1 MKDLTKNTME
11 TNRKQAIIDMMRADD
26 ELGLYDETYKS
37 GLEYLISE
45 ILHEQE
51 IYFDEEGELTD
62 TPRIQYMN
70 SFKSHVDLTKYV
82 EKAREIDKKK

>member
-1 MKDLTKNTME
+1 ME
-11 TNRKQAIIDMMRADD
+11 PNRKQSIIDMMRADE
-26 ELGLYDETYKS
+26 ELGLYNQAHNS

-51 IYFDEEGELTD
+51 TYLDDEGDLTD
-62 TPRIQYMN
+62 KPRIQYMN
-70 SFKSHVDLTKYV
+70 SFKSHVDLTRYV